1 MVSIFVWPLLSCDI
15 IFTIMCIALL
25 SVASYS
31 MAASRRASL
40 KKQGEFVFLIS
51 VANYSIAVNTTV
63 PLKKQDA
70 FVFLISLAS
79 YARVSPKKQDGFAF
93 FDRCSFRF
101 DVFLS
106 CRCCI
111 YSLIYVNVASIFVY
125 IKIWMP
131 SPGADPGFQV
141 RGDALKNC
149 FGVFRGKN
157 HDFTPKKSYFFQF

>member
-1 MVSIFVWPLLSCDI
+1 
-15 IFTIMCIALL
+15 
-25 SVASYS
+25 

-101 DVFLS
+101 DGFLS

-111 YSLIYVNVASIFVY
+111 YSLIYANVDIFSIHVQPMKNWSMNSLY
-125 IKIWMP
+125 INII
-131 SPGADPGFQV
+131 FQLPILFCLIV
-141 RGDALKNC
+141 LFDDIIPHFQQYFSYIVAVSFIDGGNRSTRRKPLTC
-149 FGVFRGKN
+149 R
-157 HDFTPKKSYFFQF
+157 KSLTNFIK